1 MSETTRVVKM
11 SEEELDWY
19 AILQGLMMEGMTKTE
34 AMAAMSIMD
43 CPYSTIRV
51 LQNNILGEWKCE
63 ELK

>member
-1 MSETTRVVKM
+1 MNKF

-43 CPYSTIRV
+43 CPMNIVRKLLESMNAKSKRNKGDYS
-51 LQNNILGEWKCE
+51 
-63 ELK
+63 